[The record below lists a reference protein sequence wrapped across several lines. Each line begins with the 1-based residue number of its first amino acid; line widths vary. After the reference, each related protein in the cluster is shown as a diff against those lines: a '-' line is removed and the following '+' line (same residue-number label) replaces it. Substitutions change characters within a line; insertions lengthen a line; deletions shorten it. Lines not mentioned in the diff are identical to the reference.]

1 MKRPE
6 LPGSHF
12 NVSALECFA
21 VRNVTSPPVVQG
33 ELFDGGI
40 SQVVEMLPELAQQRK
55 TKAARIRLLAKTLGI
70 DEGKAKRLYQQA
82 ASYRSHLRAY
92 QQYLR
97 CKYFLDWFFSP
108 EGRAELERYRAE
120 MDELYRRA
128 AEVPVRH
135 YVEIHHVDQEVAR
148 LLDSDF
154 WAAGGYY
161 GPIDWLVDERLI
173 TRRDAEILLRRGYLR
188 VTKGDPETLLTDYDY
203 PEQAMGRWLDDR
215 IRCGECKAVL
225 DYNLVGLNHKL
236 GRTEEAHYR
245 CLACLGLSEEQAYSI
260 IGRYKSSGCPLFV

>member
-1 MKRPE
+1 
-6 LPGSHF
+6 L
-12 NVSALECFA
+12 
-21 VRNVTSPPVVQG
+21 VQG
-33 ELFDGGI
+33 DLFDGGLN
-40 SQVVEMLPELAQQRK
+40 QVLNMMPELVDRAK
-55 TKAARIRLLAKTLGI
+55 KKPARIRRLAKALGI
-70 DEGKAKRLYQQA
+70 DEKAARKLYGQA
-82 ASYRSHLRAY
+82 IQIHDHREAY
-92 QQYLR
+92 QRYLR
-97 CKYFLDWFFSP
+97 CKEYWDWRRSP
-108 EGRAELERYRAE
+108 EAGIEIDRYRAE
-120 MDELYRRA
+120 MDELFRSA

-148 LLDSDF
+148 LLDSGF
-154 WAAGGYY
+154 WDAGGGYY
-161 GPIDWLVDERLI
+161 GPMDWLVDMGVI

-188 VTKGDPETLLTDYDY
+188 VTQGDPETLLTDYAY

>member
-6 LPGSHF
+6 LPGPDCDI
-12 NVSALECFA
+12 ECITEPVAF
-21 VRNVTSPPVVQG
+21 TPPPLVQG
-33 ELFDGGI
+33 DLFDGGLN
-40 SQVVEMLPELAQQRK
+40 QVLNMMPELVDQAK
-55 TKAARIRLLAKTLGI
+55 NKPARIRRLAKALGI
-70 DEGKAKRLYQQA
+70 DEKAARKLYEQA
-82 ASYRSHLRAY
+82 IQIHDHREAY
-92 QQYLR
+92 QRYLR
-97 CKYFLDWFFSP
+97 CKEYWDWRRSP
-108 EGRAELERYRAE
+108 EAGIEIERYRAE
-120 MDELYRRA
+120 MDELFRRA

-188 VTKGDPETLLTDYDY
+188 VTKGDPETLLTDYAY

>member
-12 NVSALECFA
+12 NVSPLECFA
-21 VRNVTSPPVVQG
+21 VRNMTSPPVVQG
-33 ELFDGGI
+33 QLFDGGI
-40 SQVVEMLPELAQQRK
+40 SQVVELLPELAKQRK

-97 CKYFLDWFFSP
+97 CKDFLDWFFSP
-108 EGRAELERYRAE
+108 EGRAELECYRAE
-120 MDELYRRA
+120 MDELFRRA

-135 YVEIHHVDQEVAR
+135 YVEINHVDQEVAR

-161 GPIDWLVDERLI
+161 GPMDWLVDERLI
-173 TRRDAEILLRRGYLR
+173 TRRQE
-188 VTKGDPETLLTDYDY
+188 
-203 PEQAMGRWLDDR
+203 
-215 IRCGECKAVL
+215 RC
-225 DYNLVGLNHKL
+225 
-236 GRTEEAHYR
+236 
-245 CLACLGLSEEQAYSI
+245 
-260 IGRYKSSGCPLFV
+260 